1 MAHLESLPTVSAKHC
16 ATVVI
21 ASADT
26 CFRQRVKQVLEQL
39 RWQVHQVAGGA
50 EALLYLDD
58 HDCEAL
64 ILDSWLPD
72 LEVNELIS
80 ECRRRYPRTDLLT
93 QDMGAPE
100 MAAVKSWRRQELLYA
115 LRHGSDGGELRSER
129 PHGLAKPD
137 QRESRTA
144 DDTNLKITMPRS
156 PSTAIAGGLQ
166 DKPDKFLRLP
176 ELLGS
181 SPAILELC
189 REIRL
194 VAPRKATVLIE
205 GPTGTGKELVA
216 RAIHRLSKRSS
227 SPFIVLNC
235 AAIPEALLEAE
246 LFGHTK
252 GAFTGAT
259 QARLGRLEAANGG
272 TLFLDEIGEMPLTL
286 QPKLLRFLEQGEL
299 QRIGE
304 NEAVRV
310 DVRVI
315 AATHRQLEQRVR
327 ENNFRADLYFR
338 LAVFPLTTPSLS
350 ERPEDIPEL
359 AEHFLRR
366 LAIDQPVKGLHAA
379 ALQRLMGHP
388 WPGGVRELEHVL
400 ERGYILAEERPEITT
415 AELRFGSGRPLHTEC
430 T

>member
-1 MAHLESLPTVSAKHC
+1 
-16 ATVVI
+16 
-21 ASADT
+21 
-26 CFRQRVKQVLEQL
+26 
-39 RWQVHQVAGGA
+39 
-50 EALLYLDD
+50 
-58 HDCEAL
+58 
-64 ILDSWLPD
+64 
-72 LEVNELIS
+72 
-80 ECRRRYPRTDLLT
+80 
-93 QDMGAPE
+93 
-100 MAAVKSWRRQELLYA
+100 
-115 LRHGSDGGELRSER
+115 
-129 PHGLAKPD
+129 
-137 QRESRTA
+137 
-144 DDTNLKITMPRS
+144 
-156 PSTAIAGGLQ
+156 
-166 DKPDKFLRLP
+166 
-176 ELLGS
+176 
-181 SPAILELC
+181 
-189 REIRL
+189 
-194 VAPRKATVLIE
+194 
-205 GPTGTGKELVA
+205 
-216 RAIHRLSKRSS
+216 
-227 SPFIVLNC
+227 
-235 AAIPEALLEAE
+235 
-246 LFGHTK
+246 
-252 GAFTGAT
+252 
-259 QARLGRLEAANGG
+259 
-272 TLFLDEIGEMPLTL
+272 MPLTL

-379 ALQRLMGHP
+379 ALERLMGHP